1 MNPFSPTSALV
12 ALCGAA
18 LFVAGP
24 TAAGPNDP
32 VSPTSASR
40 DACFRVQQIDG
51 WAPRGTEGINIR
63 SRGAVFQADFTIPCP
78 ELPESTRISMRS
90 TSGGSYIC
98 SGPDAELIAYSHL
111 ANANR
116 CTIQT
121 FRKLSAAE
129 VAALPRAERP

>member
-1 MNPFSPTSALV
+1 MKLLPRNSAV
-12 ALCGAA
+12 IALCGGT
-18 LFVAGP
+18 LLIAGS
-24 TAAGPNDP
+24 TFAGPNDP

-51 WAPRGTEGINIR
+51 WAPRGTDGVNIR
-63 SRGAVFQADFTIPCP
+63 SHNAVYQADFTVPCL
-78 ELPESTRISMRS
+78 ELPESTRISLRS

-98 SGPDAELIAYSHL
+98 SGPDAELIAYSRL

-121 FRKLSAAE
+121 LRRLTPSQ
-129 VAALPRAERP
+129 VAALPKGERP